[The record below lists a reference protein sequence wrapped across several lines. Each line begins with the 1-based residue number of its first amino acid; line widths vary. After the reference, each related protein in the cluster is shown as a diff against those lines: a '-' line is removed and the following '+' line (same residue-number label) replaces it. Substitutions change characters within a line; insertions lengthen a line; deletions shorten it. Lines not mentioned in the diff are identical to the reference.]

1 MSAGPQTWN
10 VPGSSLETEE
20 INLPEIVSAD
30 TFLEER
36 LEIPP
41 ELVEGMIHQGT
52 LAMFAGGSKACKS
65 FTLLDLGI
73 SVSQGL
79 DWWGRHVA
87 KGRVLYVNFELAPA
101 FLQQRLSSV
110 AEAKGLADDDVR
122 PLRLPGLDLWNLRGY
137 AANVNQLMPMIVD
150 RCRGKAYSMIILDP
164 MYKLLGGRN
173 ENAAGEMCEVLNHF
187 DKLAH
192 ETGAAVIYSHHFA
205 KGSAAMKEQLDRAS
219 GSGVFARHPDA
230 IITITPHE
238 QEGAAV
244 VEATLRNLPA
254 PAPFVMRWSYP
265 LMRLAPELNPKN
277 LRGKPGAKPKF
288 SLTTVLDN
296 LQDGMT
302 TGQWRES
309 NYLMT
314 SMADSTFFKFK
325 NLAVDEALIEERSKR
340 WFRTLEQTDVGRPAS
355 PAHHKVALRVA

>member
-1 MSAGPQTWN
+1 MSAGATQSWSIPTGDSATQD
-10 VPGSSLETEE
+10 
-20 INLPEIVSAD
+20 IQLPEIVSAD
-30 TFLEER
+30 QFLGQP

-79 DWWGRHVA
+79 PWWGRHVK

-101 FLQQRLSSV
+101 FLQQRLFSV
-110 AEAKGLADDDVR
+110 AEAKGVADDDVR
-122 PLRLPGLDLWNLRGY
+122 PFKLPGLDLWNLRGY

-173 ENAAGEMCEVLNHF
+173 ENAAGEMCEVLNQF

-238 QEGAAV
+238 QDSAAV

-254 PAPFVMRWSYP
+254 PTPFVMRWSFP
-265 LMRLAPELNPKN
+265 LMHLAPDLNPKK
-277 LRGKPGAKPKF
+277 LRGQPGAKPKF
-288 SLTTVLDN
+288 SLTTALDN

-302 TGQWRES
+302 T
-309 NYLMT
+309 
-314 SMADSTFFKFK
+314 K
-325 NLAVDEALIEERSKR
+325 
-340 WFRTLEQTDVGRPAS
+340 
-355 PAHHKVALRVA
+355 